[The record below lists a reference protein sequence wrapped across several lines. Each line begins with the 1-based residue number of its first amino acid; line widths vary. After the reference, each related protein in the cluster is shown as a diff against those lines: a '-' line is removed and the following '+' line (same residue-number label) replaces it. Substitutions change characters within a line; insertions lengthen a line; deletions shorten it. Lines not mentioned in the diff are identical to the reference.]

1 MMEKIDTHLLIDG
14 KKVAGQAE
22 GIVLSSPENNE
33 TIVTVPCASAVQV
46 DEAVD
51 AANVAFPG
59 WKKKSFADRADVLFK
74 LADRIEQ
81 KAEFLAELE
90 SLNCGKPF
98 QRMLEDEIPAISD
111 HFRFFAGASR
121 CMSGSAAGEYLEGY
135 TSMIRRDPVG
145 VVGQIA
151 PWNYPLMMA
160 AWKIAPALA
169 AGNTVVFK
177 PSENTPLTMLA
188 LADDI
193 IELFPEGVVNIVT
206 GRGNVV
212 GKQIA
217 EHDKIRMVSVTGS
230 VNTGK
235 EVLSSASSNV
245 KRTHLELGG
254 KAPIIAFDDCDIDDL
269 VENMKLWGYYNA
281 GQDCTA
287 ACRLYVQE
295 NIYSEVVEKLTAAV
309 KSIDVSEIGPL
320 ISLDQQET
328 VSGFVERAKKVPHLK
343 IAAGGNKI
351 DRGCYYEPTLIVDA
365 KQDDEVVQN
374 EIFGPV
380 VSVTRFK
387 GEDQAVEWANDC
399 KYGLASSIWTRDIE
413 KAHRV
418 SSLLQF
424 GVTWINTYFM
434 YASEMPHGGFKMS
447 GYGKDLS
454 MYGLE
459 DYTVVRH
466 IMVKM

>member
-1 MMEKIDTHLLIDG
+1 MMKNLNTSLLINGEKIQG
-14 KKVAGQAE
+14 EAE
-22 GIVLSSPENNE
+22 AIPLSCPENNVP
-33 TIVTVPCASAVQV
+33 IVAVASASPAQV
-46 DEAVD
+46 DAAVD
-51 AANVAFPG
+51 AADAAFPD
-59 WKKKSFADRADVLFK
+59 WKEKTFADRAALLFK
-74 LADRIEQ
+74 LADRIDE
-81 KAEFLAELE
+81 KAEALAQLE
-90 SLNCGKPF
+90 SLNCGKPY

-111 HFRFFAGASR
+111 HYRFFAGACR
-121 CMSGSAAGEYLEGY
+121 CMSGSASGEYLNGC
-135 TSMIRRDPVG
+135 TSMVRRDPVG

-193 IELFPEGVVNIVT
+193 MEIFPSGVLNIVT
-206 GRGNVV
+206 GTGASV

-217 EHDKIRMVSVTGS
+217 DHDKVRMVSVTGS
-230 VNTGK
+230 VGTGK
-235 EVLSSASSNV
+235 QVLSSASTNV

-254 KAPIIAFDDCDIDDL
+254 KAPVIAFDDCDIDDL

-287 ACRLYVQE
+287 ACRLYVQD
-295 NIYSEVVEKLTAAV
+295 NIYQEVVETLTAAV
-309 KSIDVSEIGPL
+309 KGIDVNEIGPL
-320 ISLDQQET
+320 ISQQQRET

-343 IAAGGNKI
+343 VAAGGNKI

-365 KQDDEVVQN
+365 RQEDEVVQD

-380 VSVTRFK
+380 VSVIRFSDL
-387 GEDQAVEWANDC
+387 DQAVEWANDC
-399 KYGLASSIWTRDIE
+399 KYGLASSIWTRDIA
-413 KAHRV
+413 KAHKV

-466 IMVKM
+466 ILVKI